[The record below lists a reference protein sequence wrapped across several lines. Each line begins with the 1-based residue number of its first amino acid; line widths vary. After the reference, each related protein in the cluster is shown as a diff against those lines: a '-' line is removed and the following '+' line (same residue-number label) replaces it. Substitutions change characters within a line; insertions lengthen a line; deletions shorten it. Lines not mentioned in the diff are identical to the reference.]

1 MSDLRPTDICK
12 VSDLGKTME
21 KKRTRQINDT
31 RQRIRKALLE
41 MLKTADMNHIS
52 IRELCQKAGINRT
65 TFYNHYGS
73 QYDVLKDMQDSYLA
87 DITAALSGVHPSDQA
102 AVHRQVELVLKYMED
117 HLVLS
122 RLLLD
127 SSPSSGFAET
137 LLAIPGINVL
147 LEHSLPFGMDGNL
160 REAVISFAISGSWK
174 MLSEWIHRDERIP
187 AEQEAQLILM
197 LAGRVCH

>member
-1 MSDLRPTDICK
+1 MSDLRPTDAGK
-12 VSDLGKTME
+12 VSDLRRAME

-31 RQRIRKALLE
+31 KQRIRKALLE
-41 MLKTADMNHIS
+41 MLRAEEINRIS
-52 IRELCQKAGINRT
+52 IRGLCQKAGINRT

-87 DITAALSGVHPSDQA
+87 DITAALSHVHPSDQA

-117 HLVLS
+117 HLELS

-127 SSPSSGFAET
+127 SSPSSGFAER

-147 LEHSLPFGMDGNL
+147 LEHSLPFGMDRNL
-160 REAVISFAISGSWK
+160 REAVVSFAVSGSWK